1 LLNGEV
7 EFRLFATRA
16 LSHARNCYPTGKS
29 VGGDIFPVNP
39 VLQKY
44 SGFQKDQIGCMSFAV
59 PSPKGALA
67 IVTDAG
73 RDAMDADGAFDEQR

>member
-1 LLNGEV
+1 MRSPGLPRSTPVADLRVETDLLN
-7 EFRLFATRA
+7 RINPIT
-16 LSHARNCYPTGKS
+16 S
-29 VGGDIFPVNP
+29 VQSL
-39 VLQKY
+39 LQKY